1 MIAFIFFGLFVSI
14 LLLFAHVYVVNVIS
28 EIYNKKDKIIKKQL
42 YITLLKYLGIAIS
55 IMFISWLILD
65 ILYEII
71 YLIWFIYI
79 GFFINVFLFCFFYKL
94 IVRLASLSPLFS
106 KIFVFIIPLII
117 TIYSLINAHIIE
129 YREETL
135 IFPGFSNSIKIMH
148 ISNMHLGTIYQ
159 KDSVE
164 KLVKIVNE
172 KGPDVVAITGD
183 LSDGSEKVNSEWL
196 EPFNQINDKTQVLYV
211 TGNHEGLYGKKE
223 ILNEISKIKKIKYI
237 GNSDEIIF
245 INDVAFIGLDYEH
258 KEVKKK
264 AKDIM
269 NKYNLKNSNIPIVL
283 LYHVPKVPLKDLN
296 EIGIFLMLAGHT
308 HSGQIFPFN
317 IFAWLANTYFCGLYN
332 YNNSN
337 YVFVSSGYGTAL
349 VPMRFMSSKMIGL
362 ITIKG

>member
-1 MIAFIFFGLFVSI
+1 MFIL
-14 LLLFAHVYVVNVIS
+14 VNVIS

-55 IMFISWLILD
+55 IMFLSWIILD

-94 IVRLASLSPLFS
+94 IVRFASLSPLFS

-117 TIYSLINAHIIE
+117 TIYSLINAHITE

-148 ISNMHLGTIYQ
+148 IFDMHLGTIYQ

-172 KGPDVVAITGD
+172 KGPDVVAIIGD
-183 LSDGSEKVNSEWL
+183 LSDGSEKVSSEWL
-196 EPFNQINDKTQVLYV
+196 EPFNQKTQVLYV

-223 ILNEISKIKKIKYI
+223 ILN
-237 GNSDEIIF
+237 
-245 INDVAFIGLDYEH
+245 
-258 KEVKKK
+258 
-264 AKDIM
+264 
-269 NKYNLKNSNIPIVL
+269 
-283 LYHVPKVPLKDLN
+283 
-296 EIGIFLMLAGHT
+296 T
-308 HSGQIFPFN
+308 HGGQIFPFN

-332 YNNSN
+332 YNNFLDYN
-337 YVFVSSGYGTAL
+337 LLHYFCFVILHSLFFGPEY
-349 VPMRFMSSKMIGL
+349 
-362 ITIKG
+362 